1 MNQPNQRT
9 KRSELEAIAS
19 IIGCSVMSTNVT
31 GEAEWQVQCHG
42 KTLFKGTKR
51 ECLTYLQGAQF
62 GKTTLTETTE

>member
-19 IIGCSVMSTNVT
+19 IIGCSVMSTNAT
-31 GEAEWQVQCHG
+31 GEAEGQVQCHG
-42 KTLFKGTKR
+42 QTLFKGTKR

-62 GKTTLTETTE
+62 GKNTLTDTVE